1 MKLALVLLMCIGI
14 NAVTFNMLV
23 TSDKKADDKVQ
34 VDFYFESECNACH
47 EFIKTSLKKAYNT
60 TVRQY

>member
-1 MKLALVLLMCIGI
+1 MGIGI
-14 NAVTFNMLV
+14 NAVTFNIL
-23 TSDKKADDKVQ
+23 SDKKADDKVQ

>member
-1 MKLALVLLMCIGI
+1 MCIGI